1 MQQAR
6 KLGPFTERQPS
17 VAPLRVTMVRP
28 SVRERVRAWAQKT
41 LTEETV
47 AEVIFDTATIFLVT
61 VLFVSFAR
69 ALAHYTIIPLP

>member
-1 MQQAR
+1 MQYAR
-6 KLGPFTERQPS
+6 KLGPFTEQQPT
-17 VAPLRVTMVRP
+17 VAPLRVTTVRP

-47 AEVIFDTATIFLVT
+47 AEVIFGTATVFLVT

>member
-1 MQQAR
+1 MQQVR
-6 KLGPFTERQPS
+6 KLGPFTEQPPA
-17 VAPLRVTMVRP
+17 VAPLRVTKVRP
-28 SVRERVRAWAQKT
+28 SVREQVRAWAQRT

-47 AEVIFDTATIFLVT
+47 AEVIFGTATVFLVT

>member
-1 MQQAR
+1 MQHAR
-6 KLGPFTERQPS
+6 KLGPFTEHQPP
-17 VAPLRVTMVRP
+17 VAPLRVTVVRP
-28 SVRERVRAWAQKT
+28 SVRERVRAWARRT

-47 AEVIFDTATIFLVT
+47 AEVIFGTATVFLVT